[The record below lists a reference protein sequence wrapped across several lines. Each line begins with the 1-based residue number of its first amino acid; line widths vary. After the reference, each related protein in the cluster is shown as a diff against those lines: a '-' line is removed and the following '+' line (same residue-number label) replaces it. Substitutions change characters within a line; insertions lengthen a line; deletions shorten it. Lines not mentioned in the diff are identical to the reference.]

1 MYPSVHS
8 LKKRSNLITGVFGW
22 NTVNALTF
30 KVTTVRLPEETL
42 EALED
47 LTNKL
52 QRERSDV
59 MREAMKIGIGEMT
72 LRLALELYTNGKIS
86 FGRMSELTGLGYRE
100 LTISLKRRN
109 ITLRYGEERLNE
121 EAKQPEG

>member
-1 MYPSVHS
+1 M
-8 LKKRSNLITGVFGW
+8 
-22 NTVNALTF
+22 NALTF

>member
-1 MYPSVHS
+1 M
-8 LKKRSNLITGVFGW
+8 
-22 NTVNALTF
+22 TF

-100 LTISLKRRN
+100 LSISLKRRN
-109 ITLRYGEERLNE
+109 ITLRYGEERLDE
-121 EAKQPEG
+121 EVDQPVG

>member
-59 MREAMKIGIGEMT
+59 MREAMKIGM
-72 LRLALELYTNGKIS
+72 YTNGKIS

-121 EAKQPEG
+121 EAEQPGG

>member
-1 MYPSVHS
+1 M
-8 LKKRSNLITGVFGW
+8 
-22 NTVNALTF
+22 NALTF

-100 LTISLKRRN
+100 LSISLKRRN
-109 ITLRYGEERLNE
+109 ITLRYGEERLDE
-121 EAKQPEG
+121 EVDQPVG

>member
-1 MYPSVHS
+1 M
-8 LKKRSNLITGVFGW
+8 
-22 NTVNALTF
+22 NALTF

-72 LRLALELYTNGKIS
+72 LRLALELYTKGKIS

-100 LTISLKRRN
+100 LSISLKRRN
-109 ITLRYGEERLNE
+109 ITLRYGEERLDE
-121 EAKQPEG
+121 EAEQPGG

>member
-1 MYPSVHS
+1 M
-8 LKKRSNLITGVFGW
+8 
-22 NTVNALTF
+22 TF

-47 LTNKL
+47 LTTKL

-72 LRLALELYTNGKIS
+72 LRLALELYTKGKIS

-100 LTISLKRRN
+100 LTMSLKRRN
-109 ITLRYGEERLNE
+109 ITLRYGEERFDDEVEQL
-121 EAKQPEG
+121 GG

>member
-1 MYPSVHS
+1 M
-8 LKKRSNLITGVFGW
+8 
-22 NTVNALTF
+22 NALTF

-52 QRERSDV
+52 QRERSDI

-72 LRLALELYTNGKIS
+72 LRLALELYTKGKIS

-100 LTISLKRRN
+100 LSISLKQRN

-121 EAKQPEG
+121 EVDQPVG

>member
-1 MYPSVHS
+1 M
-8 LKKRSNLITGVFGW
+8 
-22 NTVNALTF
+22 TF

-59 MREAMKIGIGEMT
+59 IREAMKIGIGEMT
-72 LRLALELYTNGKIS
+72 LRLAIELYTKGKIS
-86 FGRMSELTGLGYRE
+86 FGRMSELTGIGYRE
-100 LTISLKRRN
+100 LSISLKRRN

-121 EAKQPEG
+121 ETEQPGG

>member
-1 MYPSVHS
+1 
-8 LKKRSNLITGVFGW
+8 
-22 NTVNALTF
+22 VNALTF

-100 LTISLKRRN
+100 LSISLKRRN
-109 ITLRYGEERLNE
+109 ITLRYGEERLDE
-121 EAKQPEG
+121 EVDQPVG

>member
-1 MYPSVHS
+1 M
-8 LKKRSNLITGVFGW
+8 
-22 NTVNALTF
+22 TF

-52 QRERSDV
+52 QRERSDI

-72 LRLALELYTNGKIS
+72 LRLALELYTKGKIS
-86 FGRMSELTGLGYRE
+86 FGRMSELSGLGYRE
-100 LTISLKRRN
+100 LSISLKRRN
-109 ITLRYGEERLNE
+109 ITLRYGEERLDE
-121 EAKQPEG
+121 EPDQPGG

>member
-1 MYPSVHS
+1 
-8 LKKRSNLITGVFGW
+8 
-22 NTVNALTF
+22 VNALTF

-47 LTNKL
+47 LTNRL

-72 LRLALELYTNGKIS
+72 LRLALELYIKGKIS

-100 LTISLKRRN
+100 LSLSLKRRN

-121 EAKQPEG
+121 EVEQPGG

>member
-1 MYPSVHS
+1 M
-8 LKKRSNLITGVFGW
+8 
-22 NTVNALTF
+22 NALTF

-47 LTNKL
+47 LTNRL

-72 LRLALELYTNGKIS
+72 LRLALELYIKGKIS

-100 LTISLKRRN
+100 LSLSLKRRN

-121 EAKQPEG
+121 EVEQPGG

>member
-1 MYPSVHS
+1 M
-8 LKKRSNLITGVFGW
+8 
-22 NTVNALTF
+22 NALTF

-52 QRERSDV
+52 QRERSDI

-72 LRLALELYTNGKIS
+72 LRLALELYTKGKIS

-100 LTISLKRRN
+100 LSISLKQRN

-121 EAKQPEG
+121 EVDQPGG

>member
-1 MYPSVHS
+1 
-8 LKKRSNLITGVFGW
+8 
-22 NTVNALTF
+22 VNALTF

-47 LTNKL
+47 LTNRL

-72 LRLALELYTNGKIS
+72 LRLALELYINGKIS

-100 LTISLKRRN
+100 LSLSLKRRN

-121 EAKQPEG
+121 EVEQPGG

>member
-1 MYPSVHS
+1 M
-8 LKKRSNLITGVFGW
+8 
-22 NTVNALTF
+22 TF

-59 MREAMKIGIGEMT
+59 IREAMKIGIGEMK
-72 LRLALELYTNGKIS
+72 LRLALELYTKGKIS

-100 LTISLKRRN
+100 LSISLKRRN

-121 EAKQPEG
+121 EVEQPGG

>member
-1 MYPSVHS
+1 
-8 LKKRSNLITGVFGW
+8 
-22 NTVNALTF
+22 VNALTF

-59 MREAMKIGIGEMT
+59 IREAMKIGIGEMT
-72 LRLALELYTNGKIS
+72 LRLAIELYTKGKIS
-86 FGRMSELTGLGYRE
+86 FGRMSELTGIGYRE
-100 LTISLKRRN
+100 LSISLKRRN

-121 EAKQPEG
+121 ETEQPGG

>member
-1 MYPSVHS
+1 M
-8 LKKRSNLITGVFGW
+8 
-22 NTVNALTF
+22 NALTF

-47 LTNKL
+47 LTNRL

-59 MREAMKIGIGEMT
+59 MREAMKIGIGEMK
-72 LRLALELYTNGKIS
+72 LRLALELYINGKIS

-100 LTISLKRRN
+100 LSLSLKRRN

-121 EAKQPEG
+121 EVEQPGG

>member
-1 MYPSVHS
+1 M
-8 LKKRSNLITGVFGW
+8 
-22 NTVNALTF
+22 NALTF

-52 QRERSDV
+52 QRERSDI

-72 LRLALELYTNGKIS
+72 LRLALELYTKGKIS

-100 LTISLKRRN
+100 LSISLKRRN

-121 EAKQPEG
+121 EVDQPVG

>member
-1 MYPSVHS
+1 M
-8 LKKRSNLITGVFGW
+8 
-22 NTVNALTF
+22 NALTF

-47 LTNKL
+47 LTNRL

-72 LRLALELYTNGKIS
+72 LRLALELYIKGKIS
-86 FGRMSELTGLGYRE
+86 FGRMSELTGLGHRE
-100 LTISLKRRN
+100 LSLSLKRRN

-121 EAKQPEG
+121 EVEQPGG

>member
-1 MYPSVHS
+1 
-8 LKKRSNLITGVFGW
+8 
-22 NTVNALTF
+22 VNALTF

-47 LTNKL
+47 LTNRL

-59 MREAMKIGIGEMT
+59 IREAMKIGIGEMK

-86 FGRMSELTGLGYRE
+86 FGRMSELTGQGYRE

-121 EAKQPEG
+121 ETEQPGG

>member
-1 MYPSVHS
+1 
-8 LKKRSNLITGVFGW
+8 
-22 NTVNALTF
+22 LTF

-59 MREAMKIGIGEMT
+59 IREAMKIGIGEMT
-72 LRLALELYTNGKIS
+72 LRLAIELYTKGKIS
-86 FGRMSELTGLGYRE
+86 FGRMSELTGIGYRE
-100 LTISLKRRN
+100 LSISLKRRN

-121 EAKQPEG
+121 ETEQPGG

>member
-1 MYPSVHS
+1 M
-8 LKKRSNLITGVFGW
+8 
-22 NTVNALTF
+22 NALTF

-47 LTNKL
+47 LTTKL

-72 LRLALELYTNGKIS
+72 LRLALELYTKGKIS

-100 LTISLKRRN
+100 LTMSLKRRN
-109 ITLRYGEERLNE
+109 ITLRYGEERFDDEVEQL
-121 EAKQPEG
+121 GG